1 MGKGGL
7 CFMTSGNSKAAR
19 QSYSDRRSVH
29 TGLAE
34 TGSDLQKTAYKP
46 STLMTCMIQ
55 MIRLFY
61 STFF

>member
-1 MGKGGL
+1 
-7 CFMTSGNSKAAR
+7 MTSGNSKATR
-19 QSYSDRRSVH
+19 QSYSIGDTVH

-34 TGSDLQKTAYKP
+34 TGSDMQKTAHKP

-61 STFF
+61 STFLIFLH